1 MSSRPINLICSHF
14 SPFLG
19 IHRPNFCFLL
29 KKKCLRPMR
38 TPSERSRARS
48 LDDLSKSGDDV
59 LKPVGS
65 DNGLDKIDWQTPFT
79 PVSLQSHWHS
89 LAAPP
94 PSSAFPHS
102 LDMIHPPEDEVFV
115 LFHLLIFFIFESFND
130 SLICARFCFNH
141 RSVTCRLIWIN
152 HVPRGF
158 KRKLLLKLA

>member
-1 MSSRPINLICSHF
+1 
-14 SPFLG
+14 
-19 IHRPNFCFLL
+19 
-29 KKKCLRPMR
+29 MR

-115 LFHLLIFFIFESFND
+115 LFHLLIFFFLRVSMIPWYVQDFVS
-130 SLICARFCFNH
+130 ITGQWP
-141 RSVTCRLIWIN
+141 V
-152 HVPRGF
+152 G
-158 KRKLLLKLA
+158 